1 MDPGPSPRPCVGWEG
16 TWILGRR
23 QKVGLIVCLS
33 VQIYKY
39 YSLLASLPLL
49 LGLGFL
55 SLWYPVQL
63 VQSVRYRM
71 EAGSQVSRLP
81 GKVWTRASLTPAF
94 SGLCPLFYKTASFF
108 YAPVHVC
115 TYVCE
120 RESWGG
126 GCAECDQ
133 SQRTTFVSSLLPQCG
148 SLGSNSGYQA

>member
-1 MDPGPSPRPCVGWEG
+1 MSQFGGPRTRRLTMDLGPSPGPCVGWEG

-23 QKVGLIVCLS
+23 QKVGLIACLS

-39 YSLLASLPLL
+39 YSLLASLPLF

-71 EAGSQVSRLP
+71 EAGSQVSRFP

-94 SGLCPLFYKTASFF
+94 SGLCPLCFKTASFF
-108 YAPVHVC
+108 LCVC
-115 TYVCE
+115 TCMHIRVCE
-120 RESWGG
+120 RDTGG
-126 GCAECDQ
+126 GVH
-133 SQRTTFVSSLLPQCG
+133 RV
-148 SLGSNSGYQA
+148 